1 MKDKTDLIFFCR
13 RIIGGT
19 IAGLVSNMADLS
31 ATLFIYLVGGIIGG
45 IIAELVTDKT
55 DLSATIF

>member
-1 MKDKTDLIFFCR
+1 M
-13 RIIGGT
+13 
-19 IAGLVSNMADLS
+19 IAGLVSNMTDLS
-31 ATLFIYLVGGIIGG
+31 ATLFIYLVGGIFGG

>member
-1 MKDKTDLIFFCR
+1 
-13 RIIGGT
+13 
-19 IAGLVSNMADLS
+19 MADLS